1 MANFMLAEKLPVIR
15 QALRS
20 LVERMGHVVVV
31 EVDSSA
37 DALVSL
43 RRHTLDLVILELTIP
58 KQGGL
63 DLVRRIK
70 GHYPDLKLLIY
81 TRQSAEHF
89 APLCF
94 GAGADGFVS
103 KDEDLGRLETAIKEV
118 LHGRSYFLREH
129 MEHGRG
135 GELDSLTVR
144 EMTILQLL
152 AEGQSNKAIAE
163 QLSISFKTVSTHK
176 SNLQEKLKVGSR
188 MELAEVARRNG
199 LGGLPIAESA
209 DLLAGQADSGQLE
222 LIRALIDASPYPMFI
237 RDIDSSLLFCNQFFL
252 DFYQTSFDQ
261 VKGTRLMETPW
272 LLEADRERIQRNFDE
287 LVRDCKPFSAKNVV
301 SLRGRKHVL
310 FAWGMPYRGEDGQV
324 IAVLGG
330 LEDLTG
336 HDALLA
342 ELRDAKEAAEWENR
356 SRLASL
362 GEVVDELRPMS
373 LALLDATEG
382 LAIESSARQ
391 LNDRLSS
398 LETIISA
405 IQGIETNIRPTNLS
419 ALVSAWAQLHTARL
433 AYEQGG
439 SEVWGWIAPDV
450 LEAVLQH
457 LSTMLK
463 RPFDMLFHIREGVGA
478 HLLLSFSIKGPL
490 LAAQPSKIELLAS
503 RRLADCLDASFDWL
517 LDGDSI
523 IFDLS
528 LECPKATPH

>member
-1 MANFMLAEKLPVIR
+1 MLAEKLPVIR

-20 LVERMGHVVVV
+20 LIERMGHCVAV
-31 EVDSSA
+31 EVDSGA
-37 DALVSL
+37 GALVNL
-43 RRHTLDLVILELTIP
+43 RHHAIDLVIVELTIP

-135 GELDSLTVR
+135 GELDSLTAR

-152 AEGQSNKAIAE
+152 AEGQSNKTIAE

-199 LGGLPIAESA
+199 LGGLRIAEDT
-209 DLLAGQADSGQLE
+209 DLNEGQADSGQLE

-336 HDALLA
+336 HDTLLA

-356 SRLASL
+356 SRLANL

-373 LALLDATEG
+373 LALLDATRG
-382 LAIESSARQ
+382 MASESLARQ

-398 LETIISA
+398 LQTIISV
-405 IQGIETNIRPTNLS
+405 IQGVENHVRPTNLS
-419 ALVSAWAQLHTARL
+419 TLVSRWAQLHTARL
-433 AYEQGG
+433 VYEQGE
-439 SEVWGWIAPDV
+439 SEVWGWLDTDV

-457 LSTMLK
+457 LATMLQK
-463 RPFDMLFHIREGVGA
+463 PFDMRVHIREGVGA
-478 HLLLSFSIKGPL
+478 HLLLSFSIKGASS
-490 LAAQPSKIELLAS
+490 AAQPSKIELLAS
-503 RRLADCLDASFDWL
+503 RRLADCLHASFDWL

-528 LECPKATPH
+528 LECLKANPH